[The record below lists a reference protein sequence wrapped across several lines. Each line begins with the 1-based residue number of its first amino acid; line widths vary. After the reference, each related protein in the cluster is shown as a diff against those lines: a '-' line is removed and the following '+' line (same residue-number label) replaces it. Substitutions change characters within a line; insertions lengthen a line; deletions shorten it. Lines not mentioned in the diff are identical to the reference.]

1 MYPICKAEGRP
12 RSWCDKSIRCLV
24 MGALR
29 AEDWTAIGALTAAG
43 VVAISCLLVVARLSQ
58 RAHIR
63 TRRSQREAGIWSS
76 LAEVAQRINDGDPLA
91 RMGMT
96 ALIADRSTRRFAIE
110 KLADMVRSMPE
121 TSLEGWCS
129 RSTLR
134 RIEGWVRK
142 ELKESDSGRRANC
155 VEIVGT
161 LKLVSCVGLL
171 AEQLTMRVR
180 RFGLPPVEHWPG
192 SIRGWLSVSFSGRRN
207 ETVYGLLTS
216 FETSSPARGPRL
228 VAR

>member
-1 MYPICKAEGRP
+1 
-12 RSWCDKSIRCLV
+12 

-171 AEQLTMRVR
+171 ASNSRCEFDGSDCRLSNTGRARSEDGYRSPSRDDGTR
-180 RFGLPPVEHWPG
+180 RCMGC
-192 SIRGWLSVSFSGRRN
+192 
-207 ETVYGLLTS
+207 
-216 FETSSPARGPRL
+216 
-228 VAR
+228 

>member
-1 MYPICKAEGRP
+1 
-12 RSWCDKSIRCLV
+12 

-171 AEQLTMRVR
+171 RRATHDASSTVR
-180 RFGLPPVEHWPG
+180 IAACRTLAGLDPRMA
-192 SIRGWLSVSFSGRRN
+192 I
-207 ETVYGLLTS
+207 GLLLGTT
-216 FETSSPARGPRL
+216 ERDGVWAADLLRDIVADRGARGL
-228 VAR
+228 WLGD